1 MFISLRKLI
10 TYAFLLFSFNAF
22 AEQLPQV
29 RVAVLQSGTVNWELQ
44 HLKNQSY
51 DRQFG
56 FDLQINKV
64 ASLSAARLALTSD
77 SVDIIVSDWLWAGKR
92 NADGAQLRFIPF
104 SSQIGSVIVKP
115 EQTIKTLAELKGK
128 NIGVAGGPLNKGWV
142 LLRTAAKDAG
152 VDLEKEAKVQYGAPP
167 LLSQAL
173 KRGQVDV
180 LVTFW
185 HYGARLEAEG
195 YQRWLSLEG
204 LMSDLGMKSK
214 VPMLGYILKAGFA
227 NQNSVAV
234 EGFTKAIQQTKND
247 LAENDTYWNGLR
259 HLMKAEN
266 DEIYQ
271 ALIKGYRNGTPK
283 SVDTDQIS
291 DAVRFFELIDQL
303 SSYPSG
309 NQLDPTLFRVVE

>member
-10 TYAFLLFSFNAF
+10 TYAFLLLSFNAF

-77 SVDIIVSDWLWAGKR
+77 SADVIVSDWLWAGKR
-92 NADGAQLRFIPF
+92 NSDGAQLRFIPF

-115 EQTIKTLAELKGK
+115 GQVLKSLSELKGK

-142 LLRTAAKDAG
+142 LLQTAAKDAG
-152 VDLEKEAKVQYGAPP
+152 VDLQKEAKVQFGAPP

-195 YQRWLSLEG
+195 YQRWLSLEE
-204 LMSDLGMKSK
+204 LMLDLGMKSK
-214 VPMLGYILKAGFA
+214 VPMLGYILKASFA
-227 NQNSVAV
+227 NQNRIAV
-234 EGFTKAIQQTKND
+234 DGFTKAIQQTKND
-247 LAENDTYWNGLR
+247 LATNDTHWNDLR
-259 HLMKAEN
+259 YLMKAE
-266 DEIYQ
+266 DEEIYQ
-271 ALIKGYRNGTPK
+271 ALIKGYRNGTPE

-303 SSYPSG
+303 SSHPSG
-309 NQLDPTLFRVVE
+309 NKLDPTLFRVVE

>member
-10 TYAFLLFSFNAF
+10 TYAFLLLSFNAF

-64 ASLSAARLALTSD
+64 ASLSAARLALTSNSAD
-77 SVDIIVSDWLWAGKR
+77 VIVSDWLWAGKR
-92 NADGAQLRFIPF
+92 NSDGAQLRFIPF

-115 EQTIKTLAELKGK
+115 GQVLKSLSELKGK

-142 LLRTAAKDAG
+142 LLQTAAKDAG
-152 VDLEKEAKVQYGAPP
+152 VDLQKEAKVQFGAPP

-195 YQRWLSLEG
+195 YQRWLSLEE
-204 LMSDLGMKSK
+204 LMLDLGMKSK
-214 VPMLGYILKAGFA
+214 VPMLGYILKASFA
-227 NQNSVAV
+227 NQNRIAV
-234 EGFTKAIQQTKND
+234 DGFTKAIQQTKND
-247 LAENDTYWNGLR
+247 LATNDTHWNDLR
-259 HLMKAEN
+259 YLMKAE
-266 DEIYQ
+266 DEEIYQ
-271 ALIKGYRNGTPK
+271 ALIKGYRNGTPE

-303 SSYPSG
+303 SSHPSG
-309 NQLDPTLFRVVE
+309 NKLDPTLFRVVE

>member
-77 SVDIIVSDWLWAGKR
+77 SADIIVSDWLWAGKR

-115 EQTIKTLAELKGK
+115 GQTIKTLAELKGK

-303 SSYPSG
+303 STHPSG

>member
-77 SVDIIVSDWLWAGKR
+77 SADIIVSDWLWAGKR

-152 VDLEKEAKVQYGAPP
+152 VDLQKEAKVQYGAPP

-195 YQRWLSLEG
+195 YQRWLSLEE
-204 LMSDLGMKSK
+204 LMSGLGMKSK

-227 NQNSVAV
+227 NQNSVVV

-303 SSYPSG
+303 SSHPSG

>member
-115 EQTIKTLAELKGK
+115 GQTIKTLAELKGK

-303 SSYPSG
+303 SSHPSG

>member
-51 DRQFG
+51 DKQFG
-56 FDLQINKV
+56 FDLQIYKV
-64 ASLSAARLALTSD
+64 ASLSAARLALTGD
-77 SVDIIVSDWLWAGKR
+77 SADIIVSDWLWAGKR
-92 NADGAQLRFIPF
+92 NADGGQLRFIPF

-115 EQTIKTLAELKGK
+115 EQTIDSLVELKGK

-142 LLRTAAKDAG
+142 LLQTAAKNAG
-152 VDLEKEAKVQYGAPP
+152 VDLQKEAKVQFGAPP

-173 KRGQVDV
+173 KRGQVDL

-195 YQRWLSLEG
+195 YQRWLSLEE
-204 LMSDLGMKSK
+204 LMSGLGMQSK

-227 NQNSVAV
+227 KQNQDAV
-234 EGFTKAIQQTKND
+234 EGFIQAIQLAKND
-247 LAENDTYWNGLR
+247 LAENDTYWNGLKP
-259 HLMKAEN
+259 LMKAQNE
-266 DEIYQ
+266 EIYE
-271 ALIKGYRNGTPK
+271 ALIKGYRNGMPQ
-283 SVDTDQIS
+283 SVNTDQIR

-303 SSYPSG
+303 SSHPSG
-309 NQLDPTLFRVVE
+309 NKLDPTLFRVFE